1 MVLNFVLVGVLLG
14 TKSFRRFPL
23 FGTYAIFTF
32 VTSIVLYYMVL
43 QHLVKTTSYFYA
55 YWIFEGI
62 SLVLGFA
69 VVYEIF
75 GRLLTP
81 YPALRRL
88 ALLVFRWSTI
98 SLVIMGGLVLYAQSV
113 RAIDWGATAVQ
124 LIEEAVRVIEV
135 GLLMFLFLFSTAFGL
150 HWRQSL
156 FGMAL
161 GLGIFTTMELIV
173 ITVRNLR
180 GPVFNE
186 SFSVV
191 RGIAFIISLMVW
203 AGYLLVPESETDLA
217 TTSHHGQL
225 EQWNQALTEF
235 IYQ

>member
-1 MVLNFVLVGVLLG
+1 MVLNFGLVAVLVGTKYLL
-14 TKSFRRFPL
+14 RFPL
-23 FGTYAIFTF
+23 FGAYAVFTF
-32 VTSIVLYYMVL
+32 VTSIVLYCMVL
-43 QHLVKTTSYFYA
+43 QHLVRTHSYFYA

-62 SLVLGFA
+62 SLILGLA
-69 VVYEIF
+69 VVFEIF

-88 ALLVFRWSTI
+88 ALLIFRWSTI
-98 SLVIMGGLVLYAQSV
+98 ALVVMGCLVLYAQSV
-113 RAIDWGATAVQ
+113 AAIDWSATLVQ
-124 LIEEAVRVIEV
+124 VMEEAVRVIEV

-161 GLGIFTTMELIV
+161 GLGILTTIELII
-173 ITVRNLR
+173 ITVRNFR

-186 SFSVV
+186 AFSVL
-191 RGIAFIISLMVW
+191 RGIAFNISLIVW

-217 TTSHHGQL
+217 TPSHHGQL